1 MNNQTL
7 LKSLAAAGLF
17 SAVFVGFST
26 VQADLPRLGIAVG
39 YLAALAIFGLA
50 AFDGYRRRSV

>member
-7 LKSLAAAGLF
+7 LKSLAAAAF
-17 SAVFVGFST
+17 FTAVFAGFST
-26 VQADLPRLGIAVG
+26 VQADLSRLGIAVG
-39 YLAALAIFGLA
+39 YVAALAMLGLA

>member
-7 LKSLAAAGLF
+7 LKSLAAAGF
-17 SAVFVGFST
+17 FTAVFVGFTT
-26 VQADLPRLGIAVG
+26 VQADLHRLGIAVG
-39 YLAALAIFGLA
+39 YLAAVAIFGLA